1 MTAAPITATCTATFP
16 LAGAPAAPCD
26 RQPHATGL
34 HTAEVAGVGFVWSD
48 RDANPLPDW
57 ERALRDAARGVYG
70 DDVPRTRAR
79 RIEAVGCAMLTL
91 SAHRWVV
98 SDVTADGCTCGWEGD
113 DYDRH
118 VAERLYATGALD
130 PTAPAVGLVIEAA
143 RNHAKKL
150 RHTPDWWERLTPE
163 ARQLV
168 FAIDTLDAG
177 GGA

>member
-1 MTAAPITATCTATFP
+1 MSTHDCPTEAAVI
-16 LAGAPAAPCD
+16 AAI
-26 RQPHATGL
+26 RSIH
-34 HTAEVAGVGFVWSD
+34 
-48 RDANPLPDW
+48 
-57 ERALRDAARGVYG
+57 G

-91 SAHRWVV
+91 NAHQWMGSLQREENGPITF
-98 SDVTADGCTCGWEGD
+98 SCRCGLEVLPED
-113 DYDRH
+113 HARH
-118 VAERLYATGALD
+118 VAEQLYATGALD